1 MDNKAILEKLELPKG
16 KLRMVLDTDT
26 YNEIDDQFALTYALK
41 SSDRLSVEAVY
52 AAPFFNTLSSGP
64 KDGMEKSYNEILNV
78 MSKLGIKDTDG
89 YVFKGSDRYLGSRET
104 PVDTPAARDLIKRAM
119 SSDETLYVVAIGAI
133 TNVASALLL
142 EPKIADKIV
151 IVWLGGHAFHWHD
164 TLEFNLRQDIESARV
179 VFDSGAPVVMLPC
192 MGVVSALTTT
202 VPELEAN
209 IYGKSEI
216 GTYLTDIVRRCGNG
230 RKVFSRVIWDVSA
243 VAYLINEDWCKA
255 TLEHSP
261 MISNDGKW
269 CFDHNRHFI
278 KYVNHVNRDA
288 IFTDLFDKLSK

>member
-1 MDNKAILEKLELPKG
+1 MDNKMLIEKFEIPKG
-16 KLRMVLDTDT
+16 KLHMVLDTDT
-26 YNEIDDQFALTYALK
+26 YNEVDDQFALTYALK

-52 AAPFFNTLSSGP
+52 AAPFYNDRSNGP
-64 KDGMEKSYNEILNV
+64 KDGMEKSYDEILNV
-78 MSKLGIKDTDG
+78 MLKLGIKKTDG
-89 YVFKGSDRYLGSRET
+89 FVFKGADRYLGSRET
-104 PVDTPAARDLIKRAM
+104 PVDTPAARDIIKRAM

-151 IVWLGGHAFHWHD
+151 IVWLGGHSFNWPD
-164 TLEFNLRQDIESARV
+164 TREFNLRQDVEAARV
-179 VFDSGAPVVMLPC
+179 VFDSKAPVILLPC

-202 VPELEAN
+202 LPELKEN
-209 IYGKSEI
+209 IYGKTDI
-216 GTYLTDIVRRCGNG
+216 GTYLTDIVKDCGEG

-243 VAYLINEDWCKA
+243 VAYLINDGWFNS

-261 MISNDGKW
+261 MISEDCKW
-269 CFDHNRHFI
+269 CFDHSRHFI
-278 KYVNHVNRDA
+278 RYIYNVDRDA